1 LDSVQKFLNDALY
14 HRHVENAFSQAAAPL
29 VLRLLCSSCT
39 SMDRQA
45 MIACLSQAHSHLSNT
60 IEDVPPSQI
69 NSAMSVKKAVVLLH
83 ASMHD
88 QCVAVSVRSWRE
100 NTHVVQEQC
109 GRHARGSSR
118 AARRHQQQQQS
129 PQQAI
134 ANTLCRLRH
143 DCVRLTACRFAM
155 VNTMTLVRQR
165 VVESATGATLPH
177 FFPVA
182 SVVVYRF

>member
-1 LDSVQKFLNDALY
+1 LAAAKGSDKLPAQLKRRRDVSSFLNVLQLLRARDGAQVDDKLDSVQKFLNDALY
-14 HRHVENAFSQAAAPL
+14 HRHVENAFLQAAAPL

-45 MIACLSQAHSHLSNT
+45 MIACLSQAHSHLSNA

-69 NSAMSVKKAVVLLH
+69 NSAMSIKKAVVLLH

-88 QCVAVSVRSWRE
+88 KCVAVSVRSWRE

-118 AARRHQQQQQS
+118 AARWHQQQQQP

-134 ANTLCRLRH
+134 ANTPFR
-143 DCVRLTACRFAM
+143 
-155 VNTMTLVRQR
+155 
-165 VVESATGATLPH
+165 
-177 FFPVA
+177 
-182 SVVVYRF
+182 